1 MRISKKNKLDITF
14 GFLTFISI
22 ILLTY
27 YSELLITKGTFFIL
41 IISFLAYYI
50 FDIFNL
56 NMYKKI
62 NLILKSLII
71 NLSLFTIMI
80 LKIGMKNKEIAIKIY
95 LGIFVLHVIIVL
107 ILKKKNKQKENV
119 LIIGSNNKNN
129 MLDDFFSKSSHYNL
143 IGYVTSVIENR
154 DKEIGIL
161 KNIDRILLN
170 NSIDLILMTS
180 DDDISKEIIKKLLK
194 AKINGIKVENFVDFY
209 ETVMEKISV
218 KSVDERWFLYGDGFK
233 IYHNIYIQKTK
244 RLIDVFISI
253 IILIITFPIIL
264 VSILI
269 IKVESKGKIFYTQER
284 IGKDNKKFNI
294 LKFRS
299 MREDAEK
306 DGPKWAMQNDNRITF
321 YGNIMRKTRIDELP
335 QLINILKGDMS
346 FIGPRPERDHFIKL
360 LEKEIPFYN
369 YRHSVLPGLT
379 GWAQV
384 NYPYGSSVED
394 SFEKLQYDLYY
405 IKNQSI
411 ILDIII
417 IFKTVKIVFGGKG
430 R

>member
-95 LGIFVLHVIIVL
+95 LGIFVLHVIIIL
-107 ILKKKNKQKENV
+107 ILKKKNNKKENV
-119 LIIGSNNKNN
+119 LIIGNDKYDNV
-129 MLDDFFSKSSHYNL
+129 LDDFFSKSSYYNL
-143 IGYVTSVIENR
+143 IGNITNIKENGK
-154 DKEIGIL
+154 KEIEEF
-161 KNIDRILLN
+161 KNIDRIIQN
-170 NSIDLILMTS
+170 RSVDLILMAK
-180 DDDISKEIIKKLLK
+180 DNDIPEEIIKKLLK
-194 AKINGIKVENFVDFY
+194 ARIDGIKVENFIDFY
-209 ETVMEKISV
+209 ETVMEKISI
-218 KSVDERWFLYGDGFK
+218 KSIDERWFLYGEGFK

-264 VSILI
+264 LSILI
-269 IKVESKGKIFYTQER
+269 IKLESKGQIFYRQER

>member
-1 MRISKKNKLDITF
+1 L
-14 GFLTFISI
+14 
-22 ILLTY
+22 
-27 YSELLITKGTFFIL
+27 
-41 IISFLAYYI
+41 
-50 FDIFNL
+50 
-56 NMYKKI
+56 
-62 NLILKSLII
+62 
-71 NLSLFTIMI
+71 
-80 LKIGMKNKEIAIKIY
+80 
-95 LGIFVLHVIIVL
+95 
-107 ILKKKNKQKENV
+107 
-119 LIIGSNNKNN
+119 
-129 MLDDFFSKSSHYNL
+129 
-143 IGYVTSVIENR
+143 
-154 DKEIGIL
+154 
-161 KNIDRILLN
+161 
-170 NSIDLILMTS
+170 
-180 DDDISKEIIKKLLK
+180 
-194 AKINGIKVENFVDFY
+194 
-209 ETVMEKISV
+209 
-218 KSVDERWFLYGDGFK
+218 
-233 IYHNIYIQKTK
+233 
-244 RLIDVFISI
+244 
-253 IILIITFPIIL
+253 
-264 VSILI
+264 
-269 IKVESKGKIFYTQER
+269 ER
-284 IGKDNKKFNI
+284 IIKKFNI

>member
-306 DGPKWAMQNDNRITF
+306 DGSKWAMQNDNRITF